1 MTAGRSAVDAVA
13 RKDAL
18 RIVVLHLAHLGHQ
31 IGRGDQLLRG
41 IAPRQHRFGL
51 RRPGGEQ

>member
-13 RKDAL
+13 RKDTL

-41 IAPRQHRFGL
+41 ITSRDDDLDRKSVV
-51 RRPGGEQ
+51 